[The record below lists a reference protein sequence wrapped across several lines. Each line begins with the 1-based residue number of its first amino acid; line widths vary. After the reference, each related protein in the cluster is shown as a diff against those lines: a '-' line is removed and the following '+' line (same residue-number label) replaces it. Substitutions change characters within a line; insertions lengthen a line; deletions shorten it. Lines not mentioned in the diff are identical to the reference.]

1 LTETLAPAA
10 SSCSFALAA
19 ASLVTFSRTGFGA
32 AFDKILCLLEAE
44 IRESAHLLDDAD
56 LLLAGALK
64 DDVELRLLLDL
75 FGGSGTV
82 LGAALGALLAAGIS
96 GLFNIGT
103 SWALIFWAE
112 QFVPSGLV
120 AVFGA
125 MAPVWTAILAHF
137 FVHGDRLSR
146 LKGGALVLGL
156 VGTALLVGAPAPSE
170 GSNAII
176 ATVLLAIMPI
186 SWAIA
191 AILIARFLS
200 RESPIAVVGIGT
212 WVGAAFLLPF
222 ALTQVGQPQ
231 HWNASSAIAFAYLVL
246 GGSCVGLVLNAWLYR
261 KLRPTTVALSQVLI
275 PAQALLI
282 GGLALGEEFTLRM
295 LAGAA
300 LVVSAVVLN
309 AKARRERRDRRAG
322 TAGRR
327 RSRLTGTTPR

>member
-1 LTETLAPAA
+1 VSPRVILAYVVMVLLWGSTWAAIKIGVAEVPPYLFAFERAIAVAAILTVA
-10 SSCSFALAA
+10 
-19 ASLVTFSRTGFGA
+19 V
-32 AFDKILCLLEAE
+32 
-44 IRESAHLLDDAD
+44 
-56 LLLAGALK
+56 LLL
-64 DDVELRLLLDL
+64 RQS
-75 FGGSGTV
+75 FPRTR
-82 LGAALGALLAAGIS
+82 AAVVASAIA

-137 FVHGDRLSR
+137 FVRGDRLSR
-146 LKGGALVLGL
+146 LKVAALVLGL

-170 GSNAII
+170 GPNALL

-200 RESPIAVVGIGT
+200 HESPIAVVGIGT

-231 HWNASSAIAFAYLVL
+231 HWTASAVIAFAYLVI

-261 KLRPTTVALSQVLI
+261 KLRPTTVTLSQVLI
-275 PAQALLI
+275 PTQALLI
-282 GGLALGEEFTLRM
+282 GAFALGEEFTLRM

-300 LVVSAVVLN
+300 LVVSAVALN
-309 AKARRERRDRRAG
+309 ARAG
-322 TAGRR
+322 TGARAAAAAPVA
-327 RSRLTGTTPR
+327 TAAD